1 MRLALFVGVAGILY
15 LLGMR
20 DLLLLAVALLVSG
33 LLSFTLLSDQ
43 RDQMSAALA
52 ARKAAL
58 DERNAE
64 RTAAEDAANDAMR
77 EAQEARLAGT
87 AAADV
92 RRPTRSRS
100 RGRARRGREP
110 ERPTPTPPSR
120 SPRGTRRPRTRA
132 RSSSGSRF
140 FPRAR
145 AHNRDWAPPRRS
157 GRPGGAAAEARGR
170 RGSTLRPD

>member
-1 MRLALFVGVAGILY
+1 MKAFLLYTSLRLALFVGVAGILY

-33 LLSFTLLSDQ
+33 LLSFTLLSGQ

-52 ARKAAL
+52 ARKAAF

-87 AAADV
+87 AAAGD
-92 RRPTRSRS
+92 PEAEAIPDP
-100 RGRARRGREP
+100 GEP
-110 ERPTPTPPSR
+110 E
-120 SPRGTRRPRTRA
+120 
-132 RSSSGSRF
+132 
-140 FPRAR
+140 
-145 AHNRDWAPPRRS
+145 PPRD
-157 GRPGGAAAEARGR
+157 A
-170 RGSTLRPD
+170 